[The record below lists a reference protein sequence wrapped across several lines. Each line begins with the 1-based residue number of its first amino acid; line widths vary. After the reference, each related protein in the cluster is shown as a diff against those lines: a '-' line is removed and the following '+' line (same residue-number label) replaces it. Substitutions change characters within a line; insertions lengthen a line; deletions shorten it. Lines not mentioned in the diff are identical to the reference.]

1 MYSKVHDWISSHRDV
16 RPDAVAMTDLFS
28 ERSYTYRQMD
38 ERVACCAGFLR
49 DDLGISKGD
58 HVAILSQNSSD
69 FIEIMFACARIGAV
83 LVPLNYRLVAD
94 ELNFIT
100 NDAEAKALFC
110 DSDFIELGKEVTA
123 YCNIALVDMHGDGSN
138 SRYEKGLD
146 NAKPIYSIVDLDM
159 NDLWLIM
166 YTSGTTGRPKGARIT
181 HQVMQTNNLNNTTS
195 AKLTEN
201 MVCLTFM
208 PIFHIGGLNCFC
220 VPTLF
225 AGGEVIMMRAFDP
238 AETLA
243 ALSDKNMGVTHFLG
257 VPATF
262 QFMCQHPDFEH
273 FDPSGIERALVGA
286 APMPVPLLR
295 IWIDKGL
302 QLQQGYGMTETGP
315 SVFSLPKEQA
325 LSKVGSSGKKMMF
338 TNVRIVD
345 EQGEE
350 VAKGETGELWVQ
362 GGNIIESYW
371 KRPEANQ
378 KDFVDGWFRTG
389 DACRCD
395 DEDFYYIVDRT
406 KDMYI
411 SGGENVYPAEIESI
425 IYQLEGVAEA
435 AVIGLPDEK
444 WGEVGCVVVVLK
456 DGELLSEDD
465 ILSFCDGKMAKFK
478 LPRSVRFVDILPR
491 NTTGKV
497 LKTVLRAHT

>member
-1 MYSKVHDWISSHRDV
+1 
-16 RPDAVAMTDLFS
+16 AT
-28 ERSYTYRQMD
+28 
-38 ERVACCAGFLR
+38 
-49 DDLGISKGD
+49 
-58 HVAILSQNSSD
+58 
-69 FIEIMFACARIGAV
+69 
-83 LVPLNYRLVAD
+83 
-94 ELNFIT
+94 
-100 NDAEAKALFC
+100 
-110 DSDFIELGKEVTA
+110 
-123 YCNIALVDMHGDGSN
+123 
-138 SRYEKGLD
+138 
-146 NAKPIYSIVDLDM
+146 PIYQIVDLDI

-181 HQVMQTNNLNNTTS
+181 HYVMQTNNLNNATS
-195 AKLTEN
+195 AKLSED

-243 ALSDKNMGVTHFLG
+243 ALNDKNMGVTHFLG

-262 QFMCQHPDFEH
+262 QFMCQHPDFEN
-273 FDPSGIERALVGA
+273 FDPSGIRRALVGA
-286 APMPVPLLR
+286 APMPVPLLK

-315 SVFSLPKEQA
+315 SVFSLPKEHA

-425 IYQLEGVAEA
+425 IYQLDGVAEA

-444 WGEVGCVVVVLK
+444 WGEVGCVIVVLK
-456 DGELLSEDD
+456 SDVLLCEED
-465 ILSFCDGKMAKFK
+465 ILSFCNGKMAKFK

-497 LKTVLRAHT
+497 LKTVLREHAS